1 MDKEPLIIKSGAG
14 HKVEIEQGSTHAK
27 GRRNLVASG
36 EDALPDHMVKEG
48 LTEERKEI
56 DLSAAAEEAQAPAAQ
71 DKAAAAETPALKK
84 PMTDSEEPEPET
96 STQTEFPV
104 LDPIE
109 APTGAQGPSVQR
121 EVLGDQDATT
131 EKAEVVGDRFLGG
144 QDGAAAEEELVS
156 EPESHALTNRQK
168 IEQLQAS
175 ANKIL
180 IDQAQRPLKTLDIE
194 PQTREAGAVE
204 SDSHTETLEQSAAS
218 DEPPSVDNVVSVAAT
233 DDLPPELA
241 GNVGFTPVAKE
252 SPDSAFLARVR
263 ALRNNMS
270 VTDHRLAELQVKPP
284 VKP

>member
-27 GRRNLVASG
+27 GRRNLVAPG

-56 DLSAAAEEAQAPAAQ
+56 DLSAAAEEAQEPGQ
-71 DKAAAAETPALKK
+71 DKAVEEEAGALKK
-84 PMTDSEEPEPET
+84 PMTDSEEPEPAKA
-96 STQTEFPV
+96 SVQAEFPV
-104 LDPIE
+104 LDPTE
-109 APTGAQGPSVQR
+109 ASVGAEGPSVQR
-121 EVLGDQDATT
+121 EVLGDQDATA

-144 QDGAAAEEELVS
+144 QDGEAAEEELVS

-180 IDQAQRPLKTLDIE
+180 IDQAERPLKDLDIE
-194 PQTREAGAVE
+194 PQTREAEAAE
-204 SDSHTETLEQSAAS
+204 SDSHTETLGQAAVA
-218 DEPPSVDNVVSVAAT
+218 DEAPAVDNIVSVAAT

-241 GNVGFTPVAKE
+241 GNVGFAPAAKE

-284 VKP
+284 VKH